1 MVKLYYK
8 IIMAVHKIEINKL
21 YLRNIHFNKSKKK
34 FIKQQLKSILHLRAH
49 IDLLINHHSKSKVN
63 IHMRIQID
71 QGEPIEINI
80 E

>member
-1 MVKLYYK
+1 
-8 IIMAVHKIEINKL
+8 MAVHKIEINRL
-21 YLRNIHFNKSKKK
+21 YQRNIHFNKSKNK
-34 FIKQQLKSILHLRAH
+34 FIKQQQKSILHLRAH
-49 IDLLINHHSKSKVN
+49 IDHLINHHLKSKVN